1 MMHRMTE
8 KQLAHARMVNERAAD
23 VVADYVAR
31 RQHMTVADAVEA
43 VAAHW
48 DISPEG
54 FAGYLRSRV
63 PADSDALQ
71 AMIYLPPMPLSGHDY
86 WQ

>member
-1 MMHRMTE
+1 MYGMTE

-31 RQHMTVADAVEA
+31 RQRMNVADAVEA

-48 DISPEG
+48 GIVATA
-54 FAGYLRSRV
+54 FAGYLMSRV
-63 PADSDALQ
+63 PADSDTLHAARNLQ
-71 AMIYLPPMPLSGHDY
+71 STPLEGSDY
-86 WQ
+86 WDI